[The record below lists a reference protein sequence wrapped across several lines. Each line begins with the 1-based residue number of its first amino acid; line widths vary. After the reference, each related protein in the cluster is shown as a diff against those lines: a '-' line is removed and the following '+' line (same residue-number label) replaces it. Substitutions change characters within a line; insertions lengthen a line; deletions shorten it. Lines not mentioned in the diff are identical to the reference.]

1 MPEDMFQ
8 PWQAQNP
15 LQMVHDDMQVYD
27 SSGKKIGRVK
37 QVFFGAG
44 TDSIDEGTGGPA
56 NTPSPLESSDEN
68 TFQTGMANA
77 VFGDNLAPD
86 VLRKRLEK
94 NGFIRIDTG
103 ILSRDRF
110 ALPDQIASVDGDRV
124 NLKVSENE
132 LIYQ

>member
-1 MPEDMFQ
+1 MPEEMFQ
-8 PWQAQNP
+8 PRQAQNP
-15 LQMVHDDMQVYD
+15 LQQVHDGMQVYD
-27 SSGKKIGRVK
+27 GSGKKIGTVK

-44 TDSIDEGTGGPA
+44 TDSIDGGAGGPA

-110 ALPDQIASVDGDRV
+110 AQPDQIAGVEGDRV
-124 NLKVSENE
+124 NLRVNENE
-132 LIYQ
+132 LIYL